1 MITSFSVSQDLKSAL
16 LSAGLNN
23 YTSIDDLR
31 TWYHGSSAYTW
42 LGTIFGSVKAV
53 SDTATP
59 RCFSQ
64 SDETV
69 VRAWTDPELVNFVS
83 SRAGYETHVYSSV
96 NLGLTRRC
104 TLTID
109 GENYVG
115 DQLLGSLSQEAGDL
129 EALGKAVIDYLNS
142 LA

>member
-1 MITSFSVSQDLKSAL
+1 MD
-16 LSAGLNN
+16 N

-31 TWYHGSSAYTW
+31 TWYHDGSAYTW

-64 SDETV
+64 SDTTI
-69 VRAWTDPELVNFVS
+69 VRAWTAQELDNFVTT
-83 SRAGYETHVYSSV
+83 RENYESHSFSTV
-96 NLGLTRRC
+96 NLGLSRRC
-104 TLTID
+104 TLVID
-109 GENYVG
+109 GETYTG